1 MVESNNQRRAKEY
14 NTNKTK
20 FSENN
25 RLTVNSK
32 KKHFLRVNEN
42 RIISRTYPW
51 NASPRV
57 SCQAS
62 NPNGEVPI

>member
-20 FSENN
+20 FLENY

-42 RIISRTYPW
+42 RIISRTYTW

-57 SCQAS
+57 SCQVS
-62 NPNGEVPI
+62 NPNGKVPI

>member
-14 NTNKTK
+14 YTNKTK

-25 RLTVNSK
+25 RLTFNSK
-32 KKHFLRVNEN
+32 KKHFLRINEN

-51 NASPRV
+51 DASPRV
-57 SCQAS
+57 SCKVS
-62 NPNGEVPI
+62 NPDGEVPI